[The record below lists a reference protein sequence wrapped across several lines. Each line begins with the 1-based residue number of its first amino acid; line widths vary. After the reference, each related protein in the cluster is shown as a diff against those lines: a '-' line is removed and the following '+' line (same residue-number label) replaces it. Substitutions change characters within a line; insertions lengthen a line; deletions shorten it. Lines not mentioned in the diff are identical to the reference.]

1 MASLLS
7 LFGVILWS
15 LAAFR
20 PLGETLGTLPSHR
33 SEVVSYY
40 VECLLRA
47 SHGHVRPLLAAEP
60 LGHGQQ
66 ASGGGGKGA
75 DLFAHLPTESG
86 KHQTD
91 HHDLLVHIQ
100 SRAARIQHLHPH
112 CSLAFLSAILTPD
125 QEWSAA
131 RGA

>member
-1 MASLLS
+1 MMASLLS

-47 SHGHVRPLLAAEP
+47 SHGHVRHLLAGQPVRERSQTGGGGGEGAP
-60 LGHGQQ
+60 PTGGPAASCGGQQ
-66 ASGGGGKGA
+66 ARDDRSPFAIPSG
-75 DLFAHLPTESG
+75 
-86 KHQTD
+86 
-91 HHDLLVHIQ
+91 
-100 SRAARIQHLHPH
+100 AAR
-112 CSLAFLSAILTPD
+112 
-125 QEWSAA
+125 
-131 RGA
+131 

>member
-47 SHGHVRPLLAAEP
+47 SQGDVC
-60 LGHGQQ
+60 
-66 ASGGGGKGA
+66 S
-75 DLFAHLPTESG
+75 LFVCLPTVLRPVQCRSDYQAGQDDPLPGIPE
-86 KHQTD
+86 T
-91 HHDLLVHIQ
+91 
-100 SRAARIQHLHPH
+100 AAWYPH
-112 CSLAFLSAILTPD
+112 RL
-125 QEWSAA
+125 
-131 RGA
+131 GASCGNRCVS